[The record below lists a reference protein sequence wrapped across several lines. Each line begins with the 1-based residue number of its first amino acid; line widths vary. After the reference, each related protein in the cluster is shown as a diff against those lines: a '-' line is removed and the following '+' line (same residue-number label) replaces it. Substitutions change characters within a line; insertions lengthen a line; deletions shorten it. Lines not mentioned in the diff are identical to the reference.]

1 MSPGHR
7 ERAGLVFTARVEDGE
22 RMTTRGGPHGQ
33 EQAARRLLER
43 TRQRAARNEAV
54 GILQAWQACGRQQA
68 RDDLDD
74 AHGLAGPDAEARRVI
89 AVVDAAADGRAD
101 PDGDWR

>member
-1 MSPGHR
+1 
-7 ERAGLVFTARVEDGE
+7 VFTARVEDGE
-22 RMTTRGGPHGQ
+22 GMTASGGSPHGQ

-43 TRQRAARNEAV
+43 TAQRAALNEAV

-68 RDDLDD
+68 RDDLDH
-74 AHGLAGPDAEARRVI
+74 AHGLAGQDAEARRVI